1 MDYFKKL
8 ESLEKLNQTPLNLK
22 GVLSQF
28 YYSYKKAIESNGLS
42 ITMLDPLLNEFLDFV
57 ENQLK
62 NPYKFEPFHQCIR
75 EPIDYYKFGLDF
87 IKPLVKLEESKV
99 LNSHYV
105 DEIQKFLLNGE
116 NVILLANHQTEPD
129 PQAISILLEKT
140 HPKLAE
146 EMIFVAGHRVT
157 SDPLCIPFS
166 MGRNL
171 LCIFSKKHI
180 NIPPEKMVEKQQHNQ
195 RTMMRMKELLTE
207 GGKCI
212 YVAPSGGRDRLNS
225 QGYIE
230 VAKFDSQ
237 SIEMFSLMAK
247 QSKKPTHFY
256 PLALSTYNL
265 LPPPHIT
272 EKEIGEERHA
282 TCTPIHLCFNKEIE
296 MDDFPGSEGL
306 DKRGKR
312 EARAEYIW
320 NIVREDYR
328 KLEALQK

>member
-8 ESLEKLNQTPLNLK
+8 ETLEKLNQTPLNLK
-22 GVLSQF
+22 GVLTEF
-28 YYSYKKAIESNGLS
+28 YYSYKEAIESNGLN
-42 ITMLDPLLNEFLDFV
+42 ILKLDPLLNQFLEFV
-57 ENQLK
+57 EIQLK
-62 NPYKFEPFHQCIR
+62 DPYQFESFHKSIR
-75 EPIDYYKFGLDF
+75 KPIDYYTFGLDF

-99 LNSHYV
+99 LNLELV
-105 DEIQKFLLNGE
+105 DEIQNHLSNGE

-140 HPKLAE
+140 HPKLGR

-157 SDPLCIPFS
+157 TDPLCIPFS

-180 NIPPEKMVEKQQHNQ
+180 NNPPEKMVEKQQHNQ

-212 YVAPSGGRDRLNS
+212 YVAPSGGRDRLDS
-225 QGYIE
+225 QGTIE
-230 VAKFDSQ
+230 VAKFDPQ

-256 PLALSTYNL
+256 PLALSTFNL
-265 LPPPHIT
+265 LPPPHST
-272 EKEIGEERHA
+272 EKELGEARHA
-282 TCTPIHLCFNKEIE
+282 MCTPIHLCFNKEIDME
-296 MDDFPGSEGL
+296 NFDGSAGL
-306 DKRGKR
+306 DKKEKR
-312 EARAEYIW
+312 EARAEHIW
-320 NIVREDYR
+320 NIVKNDYQR
-328 KLEALQK
+328 LESL

>member
-8 ESLEKLNQTPLNLK
+8 EALEKLNQTPLNLK
-22 GVLSQF
+22 GVLSKF
-28 YYSYKKAIESNGLS
+28 YYSYKEAIESNGSS
-42 ITMLDPLLNEFLDFV
+42 IEMLDPLLNQFLVFV
-57 ENQLK
+57 EIQLK

-75 EPIDYYKFGLDF
+75 KPIDYYTFGLDF
-87 IKPLVKLEESKV
+87 IKPLVKLKESKV
-99 LNSHYV
+99 LNLPLV
-105 DEIQKFLLNGE
+105 DEIQNYLSNGE

-180 NIPPEKMVEKQQHNQ
+180 NNPPEKMAEKQQHNQ
-195 RTMMRMKELLTE
+195 KTMMRMKELLSD
-207 GGKCI
+207 GGRCI

-225 QGYIE
+225 ENSIE
-230 VAKFDSQ
+230 VAKFDAQ
-237 SIEMFSLMAK
+237 SIEMFFLMAK

-272 EKEIGEERHA
+272 EKKLGEERHA
-282 TCTPIHLCFNKEIE
+282 TCTPIHLCFNKEIDME
-296 MDDFPGSEGL
+296 NFEGSIGL
-306 DKRGKR
+306 DKKAKR

-320 NIVREDYR
+320 NIVLNDYK
-328 KLEALQK
+328 KLEAL